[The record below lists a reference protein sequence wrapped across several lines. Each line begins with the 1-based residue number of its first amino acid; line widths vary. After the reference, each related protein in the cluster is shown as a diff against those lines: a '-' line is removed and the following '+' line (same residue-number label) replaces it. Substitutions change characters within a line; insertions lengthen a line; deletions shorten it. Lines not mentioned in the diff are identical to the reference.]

1 MQDTNDKMNELMDA
15 FNKKLKTRRILLMSK
30 YTDITEAPISVQ
42 DEIYTI
48 QTLLNILEVSE
59 SDYITEKVKSS
70 NEIEINVTL
79 IEEYENN
86 LKKFDIFKEMNSSD
100 VSEKDE
106 SEYIKKEQEKINK
119 IPVNQYTIRKQLIEE
134 KYPNIENAPQSIID
148 EYKNLEI
155 LIKMIN
161 ESNNDGIE
169 KEEAED
175 QTKID
180 VKNIKIYNSILK
192 INKTLQII
200 NSRHLQPPKKVIDE
214 AIDKKIDE
222 QINSIPN
229 DREELKRKIRENEL
243 RIDAITK
250 SSKMISDIDQT
261 ININTEIKNSVN
273 QEIKEQSASIL
284 LESLKAK
291 IEEQLKTKTEQNIT
305 IVNPEVKIEQNINIS
320 EPQIKVENTS
330 APIVEEIKIEKT
342 IEPLD
347 EQVIDIID
355 NEHDET
361 NIIERIY
368 QAHFKTESK
377 PDKDGIIVAKSVPV
391 EKKEVKVDEKETK
404 VEEKKPQTPE
414 KVVMAVQT
422 LIKGQEK
429 TLISPEYI
437 KQNEKSEIFKKV
449 EKDIKEEKVSVNP
462 VKTITKKDLEAI
474 YGQRKNEPG
483 FYEAIDIVNEA
494 LEKDK
499 K

>member
-1 MQDTNDKMNELMDA
+1 MQNTNDKMNELMDA

-30 YTDITEAPISVQ
+30 YSDITSAPISVQ

-59 SDYITEKVKSS
+59 SDFTTEKVKSS
-70 NEIEINVTL
+70 NNIEINVTL

-106 SEYIKKEQEKINK
+106 SEYIRKEQEKIDK

-273 QEIKEQSASIL
+273 QETKEQSASRL

-305 IVNPEVKIEQNINIS
+305 ILNPEIKVEQNINIS
-320 EPQIKVENTS
+320 EPQIKVENTP
-330 APIVEEIKIEKT
+330 APIVEEIKIELT
-342 IEPLD
+342 E
-347 EQVIDIID
+347 EQIIDIID
-355 NEHDET
+355 TEHDET
-361 NIIERIY
+361 NIIEQIY

-391 EKKEVKVDEKETK
+391 EKKETK

-437 KQNEKSEIFKKV
+437 NETQKAEIFKKV
-449 EKDIKEEKVSVNP
+449 DKDIKEEKVSVNP

>member
-30 YTDITEAPISVQ
+30 YSDITEAPISVQ

-59 SDYITEKVKSS
+59 SDYTTEKVKSS

-106 SEYIKKEQEKINK
+106 SEYIKKD
-119 IPVNQYTIRKQLIEE
+119 TIRKQLIEE

-273 QEIKEQSASIL
+273 QETKEQSASRL

-305 IVNPEVKIEQNINIS
+305 ILNPEIKVEQNINIS
-320 EPQIKVENTS
+320 EPQIKVENTP
-330 APIVEEIKIEKT
+330 APIVEEIKIELT
-342 IEPLD
+342 E
-347 EQVIDIID
+347 EQIIDIID
-355 NEHDET
+355 TEHDET
-361 NIIERIY
+361 NIIEQIY

-391 EKKEVKVDEKETK
+391 EKKETK

-437 KQNEKSEIFKKV
+437 NETQKAEIFKKV
-449 EKDIKEEKVSVNP
+449 DKDIKEEKVSVNP

>member
-59 SDYITEKVKSS
+59 SDYTTEKVKSS

-161 ESNNDGIE
+161 ESDVDGIE
-169 KEEAED
+169 TEEAED

-243 RIDAITK
+243 RIEAITK

-273 QEIKEQSASIL
+273 QETKEQSASRL
-284 LESLKAK
+284 LENLKAK
-291 IEEQLKTKTEQNIT
+291 IEEQLNTKQNIT
-305 IVNPEVKIEQNINIS
+305 IVNPEIKVEQNINIS

-330 APIVEEIKIEKT
+330 TPIVEEIKIELT
-342 IEPLD
+342 E
-347 EQVIDIID
+347 EQIIDIID
-355 NEHDET
+355 TEHDET
-361 NIIERIY
+361 NIIEQIY

-437 KQNEKSEIFKKV
+437 NETQKAEIFKKV
-449 EKDIKEEKVSVNP
+449 DKDIKEEKVSVNP

>member
-273 QEIKEQSASIL
+273 QETKEQSASRL

-305 IVNPEVKIEQNINIS
+305 ILNPEIKVEQNINIS
-320 EPQIKVENTS
+320 EPQIKVENTP
-330 APIVEEIKIEKT
+330 APIVEEIKIELT
-342 IEPLD
+342 E
-347 EQVIDIID
+347 EQIIDIID
-355 NEHDET
+355 TEHDET
-361 NIIERIY
+361 NIIEQIY

-437 KQNEKSEIFKKV
+437 NETQKAEIFKKV
-449 EKDIKEEKVSVNP
+449 DKDIKEEKVSVNP

>member
-59 SDYITEKVKSS
+59 SDYTTEKVKSS

-119 IPVNQYTIRKQLIEE
+119 MPVNQYTIRKQLIEE

-243 RIDAITK
+243 RIEAITK

-273 QEIKEQSASIL
+273 QEIKEQSAARL
-284 LESLKAK
+284 LENLKAK
-291 IEEQLKTKTEQNIT
+291 IEEQLNTKQNIT
-305 IVNPEVKIEQNINIS
+305 ILNPEIKVEQNINIS

-330 APIVEEIKIEKT
+330 TPIVEEIKIELT
-342 IEPLD
+342 E
-347 EQVIDIID
+347 EQIIDIID
-355 NEHDET
+355 TEHDET
-361 NIIERIY
+361 NIIEQIY

-437 KQNEKSEIFKKV
+437 NETQKAEIFKKV
-449 EKDIKEEKVSVNP
+449 DKDIKEEKVSVNP

>member
-59 SDYITEKVKSS
+59 SDYTTEKVKSS

-161 ESNNDGIE
+161 ESDVDGIE

-273 QEIKEQSASIL
+273 QEIKEQSASRL
-284 LESLKAK
+284 LENLKAK
-291 IEEQLKTKTEQNIT
+291 IEEQLNTKQNIT
-305 IVNPEVKIEQNINIS
+305 ILNPEIKVEQNINIS

-330 APIVEEIKIEKT
+330 TPIVEEIKIELT
-342 IEPLD
+342 E
-347 EQVIDIID
+347 EQIIDIID
-355 NEHDET
+355 TEHDET
-361 NIIERIY
+361 NIIEQIY

-437 KQNEKSEIFKKV
+437 NETQKAEIFKKV
-449 EKDIKEEKVSVNP
+449 DKDIKEEKVSVNP

>member
-273 QEIKEQSASIL
+273 QETKEQSASRL

-305 IVNPEVKIEQNINIS
+305 ILNPEIKVEQNINIS
-320 EPQIKVENTS
+320 EPQIKVENTP
-330 APIVEEIKIEKT
+330 APIVEEIKIELT
-342 IEPLD
+342 E
-347 EQVIDIID
+347 EQIIDIID
-355 NEHDET
+355 TEHDET
-361 NIIERIY
+361 NIIEQIY

-391 EKKEVKVDEKETK
+391 EKKETK

-437 KQNEKSEIFKKV
+437 NETQKAEIFKKV
-449 EKDIKEEKVSVNP
+449 DKDIKEEKVSVNP

>member
-59 SDYITEKVKSS
+59 SDYTTEKVKSS

-161 ESNNDGIE
+161 ESNVDGIE
-169 KEEAED
+169 TEEAED

-273 QEIKEQSASIL
+273 QENKERSASRL

-320 EPQIKVENTS
+320 EPQIKVENTP
-330 APIVEEIKIEKT
+330 APIVEEIKIELT
-342 IEPLD
+342 E
-347 EQVIDIID
+347 EQIIDIID
-355 NEHDET
+355 TEHDET
-361 NIIERIY
+361 NIIEQIY
-368 QAHFKTESK
+368 QAHFKAENK

-437 KQNEKSEIFKKV
+437 KQTEKSEIFKKV

>member
-59 SDYITEKVKSS
+59 SDYTTEKVKSS

-161 ESNNDGIE
+161 ESDVDGIE

-273 QEIKEQSASIL
+273 QENKERSASRL

-320 EPQIKVENTS
+320 EPQIKVENTP
-330 APIVEEIKIEKT
+330 APIVEEIKIELT
-342 IEPLD
+342 E
-347 EQVIDIID
+347 EQIIDIID
-355 NEHDET
+355 TEHDET
-361 NIIERIY
+361 NIIEQIY
-368 QAHFKTESK
+368 QAHFKAENK

-391 EKKEVKVDEKETK
+391 EKKEIKLDEKEVK

>member
-59 SDYITEKVKSS
+59 SDYTTEKVKSS

-161 ESNNDGIE
+161 ESDVDGIE

-229 DREELKRKIRENEL
+229 DREELKIKIRENEL
-243 RIDAITK
+243 RIEAITK

-273 QEIKEQSASIL
+273 QETKEQSASSL
-284 LESLKAK
+284 LENLKAK
-291 IEEQLKTKTEQNIT
+291 IEEQLKTKQNIT
-305 IVNPEVKIEQNINIS
+305 IVNPEIKVEQNINIS

-330 APIVEEIKIEKT
+330 TPIVEEIKIEPT
-342 IEPLD
+342 E
-347 EQVIDIID
+347 EQIIDIID
-355 NEHDET
+355 TEPDET
-361 NIIERIY
+361 NIIEQIY
-368 QAHFKTESK
+368 QAHFKAENK

-391 EKKEVKVDEKETK
+391 EKKEIKLDEKEVK

-437 KQNEKSEIFKKV
+437 NETQKAEIFKKV
-449 EKDIKEEKVSVNP
+449 EKDIKEEKVSVNL

-483 FYEAIDIVNEA
+483 FYEAIEIVNEA

>member
-30 YTDITEAPISVQ
+30 YSDITEAPISVQ

-59 SDYITEKVKSS
+59 SDFTTEKVKSS

-161 ESNNDGIE
+161 ESDVDGIE

-214 AIDKKIDE
+214 TIDKKIDE
-222 QINSIPN
+222 QLNSIPN

-273 QEIKEQSASIL
+273 QETKEQSASSL
-284 LESLKAK
+284 LENLKAK
-291 IEEQLKTKTEQNIT
+291 IEEQLKTKQNIT
-305 IVNPEVKIEQNINIS
+305 IVNPEIKVEQNINIS

-330 APIVEEIKIEKT
+330 TPIVEEIKIEPT
-342 IEPLD
+342 E
-347 EQVIDIID
+347 EQIIDIID
-355 NEHDET
+355 TEPDET
-361 NIIERIY
+361 NIIEQIY
-368 QAHFKTESK
+368 QAHFKAENK

-391 EKKEVKVDEKETK
+391 EKKEIKLDEKEVK

-437 KQNEKSEIFKKV
+437 NETQKSEIFKKV

>member
-1 MQDTNDKMNELMDA
+1 MQDTNDKMNKLMDA

-59 SDYITEKVKSS
+59 SDYTTEKVKSS

-200 NSRHLQPPKKVIDE
+200 NSRHLQPQKKVIDE

-243 RIDAITK
+243 RIEAITK

-273 QEIKEQSASIL
+273 QETKEQSASRL
-284 LESLKAK
+284 LENLKAK
-291 IEEQLKTKTEQNIT
+291 IEEQLNTKQNIT
-305 IVNPEVKIEQNINIS
+305 ILNPEIKVEQNINIS

-330 APIVEEIKIEKT
+330 TPIVEEIKIELT
-342 IEPLD
+342 E
-347 EQVIDIID
+347 EQIIDIID
-355 NEHDET
+355 TEHDET
-361 NIIERIY
+361 NIIEQIY

-391 EKKEVKVDEKETK
+391 EKKETK
-404 VEEKKPQTPE
+404 VEKKKPQTPE

>member
-59 SDYITEKVKSS
+59 SDYTTEKVKSS

-119 IPVNQYTIRKQLIEE
+119 MPVNQYTIRKQLIEE

-243 RIDAITK
+243 RIEAITK

-273 QEIKEQSASIL
+273 QETKEQSASRL

-305 IVNPEVKIEQNINIS
+305 ILNPEIKVEQNINIS
-320 EPQIKVENTS
+320 EPQIKVENTP
-330 APIVEEIKIEKT
+330 APIVEEIKIELT
-342 IEPLD
+342 E
-347 EQVIDIID
+347 EQIIDIID
-355 NEHDET
+355 TEHDET
-361 NIIERIY
+361 NIIEQIY

-391 EKKEVKVDEKETK
+391 EKKETK

-437 KQNEKSEIFKKV
+437 NETQKAEIFKKV
-449 EKDIKEEKVSVNP
+449 DKDIKEEKVSVNP

>member
-1 MQDTNDKMNELMDA
+1 MQNTNDKMNELMDA

-30 YTDITEAPISVQ
+30 YSDITSAPISVQ

-59 SDYITEKVKSS
+59 SDFTTEKVKSS
-70 NEIEINVTL
+70 NDIEINVTL

-106 SEYIKKEQEKINK
+106 SEYIRKEQEKIDK
-119 IPVNQYTIRKQLIEE
+119 IPVNQYIIRKQLIEE

-155 LIKMIN
+155 LIKLIN
-161 ESNNDGIE
+161 ESNNEGIE
-169 KEEAED
+169 TEEAD
-175 QTKID
+175 DKTRID
-180 VKNIKIYNSILK
+180 IKNIKIYNSILK

-243 RIDAITK
+243 RIEAITK
-250 SSKMISDIDQT
+250 SSKMISNIDQT
-261 ININTEIKNSVN
+261 ININTEIKNSVS
-273 QEIKEQSASIL
+273 QELKEPSSSSV

-291 IEEQLKTKTEQNIT
+291 IEQELNSKPEIKEEQDIEINKDNNIDILKSKINSQSIEETKSEDILPVEEQ
-305 IVNPEVKIEQNINIS
+305 EINI
-320 EPQIKVENTS
+320 ID
-330 APIVEEIKIEKT
+330 EEQ
-342 IEPLD
+342 D
-347 EQVIDIID
+347 A
-355 NEHDET
+355 T
-361 NIIERIY
+361 NIIEQIY
-368 QAHFKTESK
+368 KAHFETQNK

-391 EKKEVKVDEKETK
+391 EKKEIKA
-404 VEEKKPQTPE
+404 EEKKPQTSE

-437 KQNEKSEIFKKV
+437 KETEKTEIFKKP
-449 EKDIKEEKVSVNP
+449 EKEEKEEKVSLNP
-462 VKTITKKDLEAI
+462 VKTITRQDLEAI

-483 FYEAIDIVNEA
+483 FYEAIDIVNEE

>member
-1 MQDTNDKMNELMDA
+1 MQNTNDKMNELMDA

-30 YTDITEAPISVQ
+30 YSDITSAPISVQ

-59 SDYITEKVKSS
+59 SDFTTEKVKSS
-70 NEIEINVTL
+70 NDIEINVTL

-106 SEYIKKEQEKINK
+106 SEYIRKEQEKIDK

-155 LIKMIN
+155 LIKLIN
-161 ESNNDGIE
+161 ESNNEGIE
-169 KEEAED
+169 TEEAD
-175 QTKID
+175 DKTRID
-180 VKNIKIYNSILK
+180 IKNIKIYNSILK

-243 RIDAITK
+243 RIEAITK
-250 SSKMISDIDQT
+250 SSKMISNIDQT
-261 ININTEIKNSVN
+261 ININTEIKNSVS
-273 QEIKEQSASIL
+273 QELKETSSSNI

-291 IEEQLKTKTEQNIT
+291 IEQELNSKPEIKEEQDIEINKDNNIDILKSKINSQSIEETKSEDILPVEEQ
-305 IVNPEVKIEQNINIS
+305 EINI
-320 EPQIKVENTS
+320 ID
-330 APIVEEIKIEKT
+330 EEQ
-342 IEPLD
+342 D
-347 EQVIDIID
+347 A
-355 NEHDET
+355 T
-361 NIIERIY
+361 NIIEQIY
-368 QAHFKTESK
+368 KAHFETQNK

-391 EKKEVKVDEKETK
+391 EKKEIKA
-404 VEEKKPQTPE
+404 EEKKPQTSE

-437 KQNEKSEIFKKV
+437 KETEKTEIFKKP
-449 EKDIKEEKVSVNP
+449 EKEEKEEKVSLNP
-462 VKTITKKDLEAI
+462 VKTITRQDLEAI

-483 FYEAIDIVNEA
+483 FYEAIDIVNEE

>member
-59 SDYITEKVKSS
+59 SDYTTEKVKSS

-161 ESNNDGIE
+161 ESDVDGIE
-169 KEEAED
+169 TEEAED

-243 RIDAITK
+243 RIEAITK

-273 QEIKEQSASIL
+273 QETKEQSASSL

-330 APIVEEIKIEKT
+330 TPIVEEIKIELT
-342 IEPLD
+342 EDQI
-347 EQVIDIID
+347 IDIID
-355 NEHDET
+355 TEHDET
-361 NIIERIY
+361 NIIEQIY

-437 KQNEKSEIFKKV
+437 KQTEKSEIFKKV

>member
-59 SDYITEKVKSS
+59 SDYTTEKVKSS

-161 ESNNDGIE
+161 ESDIDGIE
-169 KEEAED
+169 TEEAED

-243 RIDAITK
+243 RIEAITK

-273 QEIKEQSASIL
+273 QETKEHSASTL
-284 LESLKAK
+284 LENLKAK
-291 IEEQLKTKTEQNIT
+291 IEEQLKTKQNIT

-330 APIVEEIKIEKT
+330 TPIVEEIKIEPT
-342 IEPLD
+342 E
-347 EQVIDIID
+347 EQIIDIID
-355 NEHDET
+355 TEPDET
-361 NIIERIY
+361 NIIEQIY
-368 QAHFKTESK
+368 QAHFKAENK

-391 EKKEVKVDEKETK
+391 EKKEIKLDEKEVK

-437 KQNEKSEIFKKV
+437 NETQKPEIFKKV

-483 FYEAIDIVNEA
+483 FYEAIDILNEA

>member
-1 MQDTNDKMNELMDA
+1 MQDTNDKMNKLMDA

-59 SDYITEKVKSS
+59 SDYTTEKVKSS

-161 ESNNDGIE
+161 ESNVDGIE
-169 KEEAED
+169 TEEAED

-243 RIDAITK
+243 RIEAITK

-273 QEIKEQSASIL
+273 QETKEQSASSL

-291 IEEQLKTKTEQNIT
+291 IEEQLNTKQNIT
-305 IVNPEVKIEQNINIS
+305 ILNPEIKVEQNINIS

-330 APIVEEIKIEKT
+330 TPIVEEIKIELT
-342 IEPLD
+342 EDQI
-347 EQVIDIID
+347 IDIID
-355 NEHDET
+355 TEHDET
-361 NIIERIY
+361 NIIEQIY

-437 KQNEKSEIFKKV
+437 KQTEKSEIFKKV

>member
-30 YTDITEAPISVQ
+30 YSDITEAPISVQ

-59 SDYITEKVKSS
+59 SDYTTEKVKSS

-273 QEIKEQSASIL
+273 QETKEQSASRL

-305 IVNPEVKIEQNINIS
+305 ILNPEIKVEQNINIS
-320 EPQIKVENTS
+320 EPQIKVENTPV
-330 APIVEEIKIEKT
+330 PIVEEIKIELT
-342 IEPLD
+342 E
-347 EQVIDIID
+347 EQIIDIID
-355 NEHDET
+355 TEHDET
-361 NIIERIY
+361 NIIEQIY

-437 KQNEKSEIFKKV
+437 NETQKAEIFKKV
-449 EKDIKEEKVSVNP
+449 DKDIKEEKVSVNP

>member
-148 EYKNLEI
+148 ESKNLEI

-273 QEIKEQSASIL
+273 QETKEQSASRL

-305 IVNPEVKIEQNINIS
+305 ILNPEIKVEQNINIS
-320 EPQIKVENTS
+320 EPQIKVENTP
-330 APIVEEIKIEKT
+330 APIVEEIKIELT
-342 IEPLD
+342 E
-347 EQVIDIID
+347 EQIIDIID
-355 NEHDET
+355 TEHDET
-361 NIIERIY
+361 NIIEQIY

-391 EKKEVKVDEKETK
+391 EKKEGEVDEKETK

-437 KQNEKSEIFKKV
+437 NETQKAEIFKKV
-449 EKDIKEEKVSVNP
+449 DKDIKEEKVSVNP
-462 VKTITKKDLEAI
+462 VKTITKKELEAI

>member
-30 YTDITEAPISVQ
+30 YSDITEAPISVQ

-59 SDYITEKVKSS
+59 SDYTTEKVKSS

-161 ESNNDGIE
+161 ESDIDGIE
-169 KEEAED
+169 TEEAED

-243 RIDAITK
+243 RIEAITK

-273 QEIKEQSASIL
+273 QETKEHSASTL
-284 LESLKAK
+284 LENLKVK
-291 IEEQLKTKTEQNIT
+291 IEEQLKTKQNIT
-305 IVNPEVKIEQNINIS
+305 IVNPEIKVEQNINIS

-330 APIVEEIKIEKT
+330 TPIVEEIKIEPT
-342 IEPLD
+342 E
-347 EQVIDIID
+347 EQIIDIID
-355 NEHDET
+355 TEPDET
-361 NIIERIY
+361 NIIEQIY
-368 QAHFKTESK
+368 QAHFKAENK

-391 EKKEVKVDEKETK
+391 EKKEIKLDEKEVK

-437 KQNEKSEIFKKV
+437 NETQKAEIFKKI

>member
-59 SDYITEKVKSS
+59 SDYTTEKVKSS

-273 QEIKEQSASIL
+273 QETKEQSASRL

-305 IVNPEVKIEQNINIS
+305 ILNPEIKVEQNINIS
-320 EPQIKVENTS
+320 EPQIKVENTP
-330 APIVEEIKIEKT
+330 APIVEEIKIELT
-342 IEPLD
+342 EAQI
-347 EQVIDIID
+347 IDIID
-355 NEHDET
+355 TEHDET
-361 NIIERIY
+361 NIIEQIY

-391 EKKEVKVDEKETK
+391 EKKETK

-437 KQNEKSEIFKKV
+437 NETQKAEIFKKV
-449 EKDIKEEKVSVNP
+449 DKDIKEEKVSVNP

>member
-273 QEIKEQSASIL
+273 QETKEQSASRL

-305 IVNPEVKIEQNINIS
+305 ILNPEIKVEQNINIS
-320 EPQIKVENTS
+320 EPQIKVENTP
-330 APIVEEIKIEKT
+330 APIVEEIKIELT
-342 IEPLD
+342 EEQIIE
-347 EQVIDIID
+347 IID

-361 NIIERIY
+361 NIIEQIY

-391 EKKEVKVDEKETK
+391 EKKEIKLDEKEVK

-437 KQNEKSEIFKKV
+437 NETQKAEIFKKI

>member
-59 SDYITEKVKSS
+59 SDYTTEKVKSS

-161 ESNNDGIE
+161 ESDGDGIE
-169 KEEAED
+169 TEEAED

-214 AIDKKIDE
+214 VIDKKIDE

-273 QEIKEQSASIL
+273 QETKEQSASSL

-291 IEEQLKTKTEQNIT
+291 IEEQLNTKQNIT
-305 IVNPEVKIEQNINIS
+305 ILNPEIKVEQNINIS

-330 APIVEEIKIEKT
+330 TPIVEEIKIELT
-342 IEPLD
+342 E
-347 EQVIDIID
+347 EQIIDIID
-355 NEHDET
+355 TEHDET
-361 NIIERIY
+361 NIIEQIY

-391 EKKEVKVDEKETK
+391 EKKETK

-437 KQNEKSEIFKKV
+437 NETQKAEIFKKV
-449 EKDIKEEKVSVNP
+449 DKDIKEEKVSVNP

>member
-1 MQDTNDKMNELMDA
+1 MQNTNDKMNELMDA

-30 YTDITEAPISVQ
+30 YSDITSAPISVQ

-59 SDYITEKVKSS
+59 SDFTTEKVKSS
-70 NEIEINVTL
+70 NNIEINVTL

-106 SEYIKKEQEKINK
+106 SEYIRKEQEKIDK

-155 LIKMIN
+155 LIKLIN
-161 ESNNDGIE
+161 ESNNEGIE
-169 KEEAED
+169 TEEAD
-175 QTKID
+175 DKTRID
-180 VKNIKIYNSILK
+180 IKNIKIYNSILK

-243 RIDAITK
+243 RIEAITK
-250 SSKMISDIDQT
+250 SSKMISNIDKT
-261 ININTEIKNSVN
+261 ININTEIKNSVS
-273 QEIKEQSASIL
+273 QEFKNPNASSI
-284 LESLKAK
+284 LESLK
-291 IEEQLKTKTEQNIT
+291 T
-305 IVNPEVKIEQNINIS
+305 KIEQELNSKPEIKEKQDIEINKDNNIDILKSKINSQSIEETKSEDILPVEEQEINI
-320 EPQIKVENTS
+320 ID
-330 APIVEEIKIEKT
+330 EEQ
-342 IEPLD
+342 D
-347 EQVIDIID
+347 A
-355 NEHDET
+355 T
-361 NIIERIY
+361 NIIEQIY
-368 QAHFKTESK
+368 KAHFETQNK

-391 EKKEVKVDEKETK
+391 EKKEIKA
-404 VEEKKPQTPE
+404 EEKKPQTSE

-437 KQNEKSEIFKKV
+437 KETEKTEIFKKP
-449 EKDIKEEKVSVNP
+449 EKEEKEEKVSLNP
-462 VKTITKKDLEAI
+462 VKTITRQDLEAI

-483 FYEAIDIVNEA
+483 FYEAIDIVNEE

>member
-1 MQDTNDKMNELMDA
+1 MQDTNDKMNKLMDA

-59 SDYITEKVKSS
+59 SDYTTEKVKSS

-161 ESNNDGIE
+161 ESNVDGIE
-169 KEEAED
+169 TEEAED

-273 QEIKEQSASIL
+273 QETKEQSASRL

-305 IVNPEVKIEQNINIS
+305 ILNPEIKVEQNINIS
-320 EPQIKVENTS
+320 EPQIKVENTP
-330 APIVEEIKIEKT
+330 ATIVEEIKIELT
-342 IEPLD
+342 E
-347 EQVIDIID
+347 EQIIDIID
-355 NEHDET
+355 TEHDET
-361 NIIERIY
+361 NIIEQIY

-391 EKKEVKVDEKETK
+391 EKKETK

-437 KQNEKSEIFKKV
+437 NETQKAEIFKKV
-449 EKDIKEEKVSVNP
+449 DKDIKEEKVSVNP

>member
-273 QEIKEQSASIL
+273 QETKEQSASRL

-305 IVNPEVKIEQNINIS
+305 ILNPEIKVEQNINIS
-320 EPQIKVENTS
+320 EPQIKVENTP
-330 APIVEEIKIEKT
+330 APIVEEIKIELT
-342 IEPLD
+342 E
-347 EQVIDIID
+347 EQIIDIID
-355 NEHDET
+355 TEHDET
-361 NIIERIY
+361 NIIEQIY

-391 EKKEVKVDEKETK
+391 EKKEGEVDEKETK

-437 KQNEKSEIFKKV
+437 NETQKAEIFKKV
-449 EKDIKEEKVSVNP
+449 DKDIKEEKVSVNP

>member
-1 MQDTNDKMNELMDA
+1 
-15 FNKKLKTRRILLMSK
+15 
-30 YTDITEAPISVQ
+30 
-42 DEIYTI
+42 
-48 QTLLNILEVSE
+48 
-59 SDYITEKVKSS
+59 
-70 NEIEINVTL
+70 
-79 IEEYENN
+79 
-86 LKKFDIFKEMNSSD
+86 MNSSD

-106 SEYIKKEQEKINK
+106 SEYIRKEQEKIDK

-155 LIKMIN
+155 LIKLIN
-161 ESNNDGIE
+161 ESNNEGIE
-169 KEEAED
+169 TEEAD
-175 QTKID
+175 DKTRID
-180 VKNIKIYNSILK
+180 IKNIKIYNSILK

-273 QEIKEQSASIL
+273 QETKEQSASRL

-305 IVNPEVKIEQNINIS
+305 ILNPEIKVEQNINIS
-320 EPQIKVENTS
+320 EPQIKVENTP
-330 APIVEEIKIEKT
+330 APIVEEIKIELT
-342 IEPLD
+342 E
-347 EQVIDIID
+347 EQIIDIID
-355 NEHDET
+355 TEHDET
-361 NIIERIY
+361 NIIEQIY

-391 EKKEVKVDEKETK
+391 EKKETK

-437 KQNEKSEIFKKV
+437 NETQKAEIFKKV
-449 EKDIKEEKVSVNP
+449 DKDIKEEKVSVNP

>member
-59 SDYITEKVKSS
+59 SDYTTEKVKSS

-243 RIDAITK
+243 RIEAITK

-273 QEIKEQSASIL
+273 QETKEQSASRL
-284 LESLKAK
+284 LENLKAK
-291 IEEQLKTKTEQNIT
+291 IEEQLNTKQNIT
-305 IVNPEVKIEQNINIS
+305 ILNPEIKVEQNINIS

-330 APIVEEIKIEKT
+330 TPIVEEIKIELT
-342 IEPLD
+342 E
-347 EQVIDIID
+347 EQIIDIID
-355 NEHDET
+355 TEHDET
-361 NIIERIY
+361 NIIEQIY

-391 EKKEVKVDEKETK
+391 EKKETK

>member
-59 SDYITEKVKSS
+59 SDYTTEKVKSS

-86 LKKFDIFKEMNSSD
+86 LKKFDIFKEMNASD

-273 QEIKEQSASIL
+273 QETKEQSASRL

-305 IVNPEVKIEQNINIS
+305 ILNPEIKVEQNINIS
-320 EPQIKVENTS
+320 EPQIKVENTP
-330 APIVEEIKIEKT
+330 APIVEEIKIELT
-342 IEPLD
+342 E
-347 EQVIDIID
+347 EQIIDIID
-355 NEHDET
+355 TEHDET
-361 NIIERIY
+361 NIIEQIY

-391 EKKEVKVDEKETK
+391 EKKETK

-437 KQNEKSEIFKKV
+437 NETQKAEIFKKV
-449 EKDIKEEKVSVNP
+449 DKDIKEEKVSVNP

>member
-1 MQDTNDKMNELMDA
+1 MQDTNDKMNKLMDA

-59 SDYITEKVKSS
+59 SDYTTEKVKSS

-161 ESNNDGIE
+161 ESNVDGIE
-169 KEEAED
+169 TEEAED

-243 RIDAITK
+243 RIEAITK

-273 QEIKEQSASIL
+273 QETKEQSASRL
-284 LESLKAK
+284 LENLKAK
-291 IEEQLKTKTEQNIT
+291 IEEQLNTKQNST
-305 IVNPEVKIEQNINIS
+305 ILNPEIKVEQNINIS

-330 APIVEEIKIEKT
+330 TPIVEEIKIELT
-342 IEPLD
+342 EDQI
-347 EQVIDIID
+347 IDIID
-355 NEHDET
+355 TEHDET
-361 NIIERIY
+361 NIIEQIY

-437 KQNEKSEIFKKV
+437 KQTEKSEIFKKV

>member
-59 SDYITEKVKSS
+59 SDYTTEKVKSS

-79 IEEYENN
+79 REEYENN

-273 QEIKEQSASIL
+273 QETKEQSASRL
-284 LESLKAK
+284 LENLKAK

-305 IVNPEVKIEQNINIS
+305 ILNPEIKVEQNINIS
-320 EPQIKVENTS
+320 EPQIKVENTP
-330 APIVEEIKIEKT
+330 APIVEEIKIELT
-342 IEPLD
+342 E
-347 EQVIDIID
+347 EQIIDIID
-355 NEHDET
+355 TEHDET
-361 NIIERIY
+361 NIIEQIY
-368 QAHFKTESK
+368 QAHFKTEIK

-391 EKKEVKVDEKETK
+391 EKKETK

-437 KQNEKSEIFKKV
+437 NETQKAEIFKKV
-449 EKDIKEEKVSVNP
+449 DKDIKEEKVSVNP

>member
-1 MQDTNDKMNELMDA
+1 
-15 FNKKLKTRRILLMSK
+15 
-30 YTDITEAPISVQ
+30 
-42 DEIYTI
+42 
-48 QTLLNILEVSE
+48 
-59 SDYITEKVKSS
+59 
-70 NEIEINVTL
+70 
-79 IEEYENN
+79 
-86 LKKFDIFKEMNSSD
+86 
-100 VSEKDE
+100 
-106 SEYIKKEQEKINK
+106 
-119 IPVNQYTIRKQLIEE
+119 
-134 KYPNIENAPQSIID
+134 
-148 EYKNLEI
+148 
-155 LIKMIN
+155 
-161 ESNNDGIE
+161 
-169 KEEAED
+169 
-175 QTKID
+175 
-180 VKNIKIYNSILK
+180 LK

-200 NSRHLQPPKKVIDE
+200 NSRHLQPPRKVIDE

-273 QEIKEQSASIL
+273 QETKEQSASRL

-305 IVNPEVKIEQNINIS
+305 ILNPEIKVEQNINIS
-320 EPQIKVENTS
+320 EPQIKVENTP
-330 APIVEEIKIEKT
+330 APIVEEIKIELT
-342 IEPLD
+342 E
-347 EQVIDIID
+347 EQIIDIID
-355 NEHDET
+355 TEHDET
-361 NIIERIY
+361 NIIEQIY

-391 EKKEVKVDEKETK
+391 EKKETK

-437 KQNEKSEIFKKV
+437 NETQKAEIFKKV
-449 EKDIKEEKVSVNP
+449 DKDIKEEKVSVNP

>member
-1 MQDTNDKMNELMDA
+1 MQNTNDKMNELMDA

-30 YTDITEAPISVQ
+30 YSDITSAPISVQ

-59 SDYITEKVKSS
+59 SDFTTEKVKAS
-70 NEIEINVTL
+70 NDIEINVTL

-106 SEYIKKEQEKINK
+106 SEYIRKEQEKIDK

-155 LIKMIN
+155 LIKLIN
-161 ESNNDGIE
+161 ESNNEGIE
-169 KEEAED
+169 TEEAD
-175 QTKID
+175 DKTRID
-180 VKNIKIYNSILK
+180 IKNIKIYNSILK

-243 RIDAITK
+243 RIEAITK
-250 SSKMISDIDQT
+250 SSKMISNIDQT
-261 ININTEIKNSVN
+261 ININTEIKNSVS
-273 QEIKEQSASIL
+273 QEFKEPSSSSI

-291 IEEQLKTKTEQNIT
+291 IEQELNSK
-305 IVNPEVKIEQNINIS
+305 P
-320 EPQIKVENTS
+320 
-330 APIVEEIKIEKT
+330 EIKE
-342 IEPLD
+342 
-347 EQVIDIID
+347 EQVINKLNVEIGKDNNIDILKSKSIEETKSED
-355 NEHDET
+355 ILPIEEQET
-361 NIIERIY
+361 NIIDEEQDATNIIEQIY
-368 QAHFKTESK
+368 KAHFETQNK

-391 EKKEVKVDEKETK
+391 EKKEIK

-437 KQNEKSEIFKKV
+437 KETEKTEIFKKP
-449 EKDIKEEKVSVNP
+449 EKEEEEEKVSLNP
-462 VKTITKKDLEAI
+462 VKTITRQDLEAI

-483 FYEAIDIVNEA
+483 FYEAIDIVNEE

>member
-1 MQDTNDKMNELMDA
+1 MQDINDKMNELMDA

-59 SDYITEKVKSS
+59 SDYTTEKVKSS

-119 IPVNQYTIRKQLIEE
+119 IPVNQYTIRKQLIKE

-261 ININTEIKNSVN
+261 ININTEIKNSGN
-273 QEIKEQSASIL
+273 S
-284 LESLKAK
+284 
-291 IEEQLKTKTEQNIT
+291 
-305 IVNPEVKIEQNINIS
+305 EVKVEQNINIS

-342 IEPLD
+342 IEPSD

-355 NEHDET
+355 AEHDET
-361 NIIERIY
+361 NIIEQIY
-368 QAHFKTESK
+368 QSHLKIENK

-391 EKKEVKVDEKETK
+391 EKKEVKLDEKETK
-404 VEEKKPQTPE
+404 VEEKKSQTPE

>member
-59 SDYITEKVKSS
+59 SDYTTEKVKSS

-86 LKKFDIFKEMNSSD
+86 LKKFDIFKEINSSD

-214 AIDKKIDE
+214 SIDKKIDE
-222 QINSIPN
+222 QLNSIPN

-273 QEIKEQSASIL
+273 QETKEQSASSL

-291 IEEQLKTKTEQNIT
+291 IEEQLNTKQNIT
-305 IVNPEVKIEQNINIS
+305 ILNPEIKVEQNINIS

-347 EQVIDIID
+347 EQVIYIID
-355 NEHDET
+355 AEHDET
-361 NIIERIY
+361 NIIEQIY
-368 QAHFKTESK
+368 QAHFKAENK

-391 EKKEVKVDEKETK
+391 EKKEVKVDEKEIK

>member
-273 QEIKEQSASIL
+273 QETKEQSASRL

-305 IVNPEVKIEQNINIS
+305 ILNPEIKVEQNINIS
-320 EPQIKVENTS
+320 EPQIKVENTP
-330 APIVEEIKIEKT
+330 APIVEEIKIELT
-342 IEPLD
+342 E
-347 EQVIDIID
+347 EQIIDIID
-355 NEHDET
+355 TEHDET
-361 NIIERIY
+361 NIIEQIY

-391 EKKEVKVDEKETK
+391 EKKETK

-437 KQNEKSEIFKKV
+437 NETQKAEIFKKI

>member
-1 MQDTNDKMNELMDA
+1 MQNTNDKMNELMDA
-15 FNKKLKTRRILLMSK
+15 FNKKLKIRRILLMSK
-30 YTDITEAPISVQ
+30 YSDITSAPISVQ

-59 SDYITEKVKSS
+59 SDFTTEKVKSS
-70 NEIEINVTL
+70 NDIEINVTL

-106 SEYIKKEQEKINK
+106 SEYIRKEQEKIDK

-155 LIKMIN
+155 LIKLIN
-161 ESNNDGIE
+161 ESNNEGIE
-169 KEEAED
+169 TEEAD
-175 QTKID
+175 DKTRID
-180 VKNIKIYNSILK
+180 IKNIKIYNSILK

-243 RIDAITK
+243 RIEAITK
-250 SSKMISDIDQT
+250 SSKMISNIDQT
-261 ININTEIKNSVN
+261 ININTEIKNSVS
-273 QEIKEQSASIL
+273 QELKEPSSSSI

-291 IEEQLKTKTEQNIT
+291 IEQELNSK
-305 IVNPEVKIEQNINIS
+305 P
-320 EPQIKVENTS
+320 
-330 APIVEEIKIEKT
+330 EIKEEVINKLNVEIGK
-342 IEPLD
+342 D
-347 EQVIDIID
+347 NNIDILKSKSIEETKSEDILPIEEQKNNIID
-355 NEHDET
+355 EEQDAT
-361 NIIERIY
+361 NIIEQIY
-368 QAHFKTESK
+368 KAHFETQNK

-391 EKKEVKVDEKETK
+391 EKKEIK
-404 VEEKKPQTPE
+404 VEEKKPQTSE

-437 KQNEKSEIFKKV
+437 KETGKTEIFKKP
-449 EKDIKEEKVSVNP
+449 EKEEKEEKVSLNP
-462 VKTITKKDLEAI
+462 VKTITRKDLEAI

-483 FYEAIDIVNEA
+483 FYEAIDIVNEE

>member
-59 SDYITEKVKSS
+59 SDYTTEKVKSS

-161 ESNNDGIE
+161 ESNVDGIE
-169 KEEAED
+169 TEEAED

-243 RIDAITK
+243 RIEAITK

-273 QEIKEQSASIL
+273 QETKEQSASRL

-305 IVNPEVKIEQNINIS
+305 ILNPEIKVEQNINIS
-320 EPQIKVENTS
+320 EPQIKVENTP
-330 APIVEEIKIEKT
+330 ATIVEEIKIELT
-342 IEPLD
+342 E
-347 EQVIDIID
+347 EQIIDIID
-355 NEHDET
+355 TEHDET
-361 NIIERIY
+361 NIIEQIY

-391 EKKEVKVDEKETK
+391 EKKETK

-437 KQNEKSEIFKKV
+437 NETQKAEIFKKV
-449 EKDIKEEKVSVNP
+449 DKDIKEEKVSVNP

>member
-59 SDYITEKVKSS
+59 SDYTTEKVKSS

-161 ESNNDGIE
+161 ESNVDGIE
-169 KEEAED
+169 TEEAED

-273 QEIKEQSASIL
+273 QETKEQSASRL

-305 IVNPEVKIEQNINIS
+305 ILNPEIKVEQNINIS
-320 EPQIKVENTS
+320 EPQIKVENTP
-330 APIVEEIKIEKT
+330 APIVEEIKIELT
-342 IEPLD
+342 EAQI
-347 EQVIDIID
+347 IDIID
-355 NEHDET
+355 TEHDET
-361 NIIERIY
+361 NIIEQIY

-391 EKKEVKVDEKETK
+391 EKKETK

-437 KQNEKSEIFKKV
+437 NETQKAEIFKKV
-449 EKDIKEEKVSVNP
+449 DKDIKEEKVSVNP